1 MKVAFLL
8 PGMDS
13 APPAVDYLM
22 CLTRMN
28 DKLPLGRM
36 DAKRAE
42 ELLSSGQLTGAVAAS
57 TRTCLDALKAG
68 VSEAAILD
76 DSASHA
82 LLLYLLDQHTP
93 GTMIIA

>member
-1 MKVAFLL
+1 M
-8 PGMDS
+8 P
-13 APPAVDYLM
+13 
-22 CLTRMN
+22 
-28 DKLPLGRM
+28 
-36 DAKRAE
+36 
-42 ELLSSGQLTGAVAAS
+42 AS